1 MRFYRRLSPIKAM
14 TFDLDDTLYDNRPII
29 RRVESEITQWL
40 HQEYPVSANKP
51 YAWWQQVKLEVA
63 SLDPM
68 LKHDVTR
75 WRFEQIQQ
83 GLIKLG
89 LDKGPARSAA
99 QATIEKVLMLR
110 SQFEVPRESHRVL
123 KLLSERYPL
132 VAITNGNVDV
142 SKIGLDDYFSLT
154 LKAGPDGK
162 AKPNADLF
170 SKASAF
176 LSVAPKDILHIGDH
190 LITDVAGAK
199 RNGFQACWYNDQ
211 DTNLMQHPKSRTL
224 PDVEI
229 NQLDSLLRL

>member
-40 HQEYPVSANKP
+40 HHQYPISATKP
-51 YAWWQQVKLEVA
+51 YSWWQQVKLDVA
-63 SLDPM
+63 KVDPM

-75 WRFEQIQQ
+75 WRFEQVKH
-83 GLIKLG
+83 GLALLG
-89 LDKGPARSAA
+89 LEQAQATLAA
-99 QATIEKVLMLR
+99 KATIEKVLVLR
-110 SQFEVPRESHRVL
+110 SQFDVPSETHRVL
-123 KLLSERYPL
+123 NQLSERYPL

-142 SKIGLDDYFSLT
+142 SKIGLDVYFSLT
-154 LKAGPDGK
+154 LKAGPDGR
-162 AKPNADLF
+162 AKPSPDLF
-170 SKASAF
+170 SKASDF
-176 LSVAPKDILHIGDH
+176 LNIAPKHTLHVGDH

-211 DTNLMQHPKSRTL
+211 GSNLMQHPRSRTL

-229 NQLDSLLRL
+229 SQLDSLLSL